1 MIKYW
6 NRKVECTHLKAVEKY
21 NVTHKGDVD
30 LSEQY
35 SPWYGL
41 EERLQDSFMGYF
53 KHNRLI
59 WTFS

>member
-1 MIKYW
+1 M
-6 NRKVECTHLKAVEKY
+6 ECTHLKAVEKY

-59 WTFS
+59 